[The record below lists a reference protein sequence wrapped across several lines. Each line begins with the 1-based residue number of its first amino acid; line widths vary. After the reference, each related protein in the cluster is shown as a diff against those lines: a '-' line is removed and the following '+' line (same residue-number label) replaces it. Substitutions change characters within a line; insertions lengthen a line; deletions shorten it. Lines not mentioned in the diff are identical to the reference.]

1 MLNIPNYTSIRKLSK
16 KVNAWG
22 AISTK
27 GKVNLYLFIYNL
39 TKEEYVK
46 ILSDNLKDLREIGGK
61 NFLFQC
67 DNDLKHKSKLALE
80 FYSKNKLDR
89 LEWPPYSPDLN
100 PIENVWGIVK
110 QQVNKCDLSKIS
122 EVIAKVK
129 EIWSELDLKVI
140 ENVIQNMPI
149 RLNK

>member
-1 MLNIPNYTSIRKLSK
+1 MPNILNYTSIRKLSK

-22 AISTK
+22 AISTN

-67 DNDLKHKSKLALE
+67 DNDPKHKSKLALE
-80 FYSKNKLDR
+80 FYSKNK

-110 QQVNKCDLSKIS
+110 QQVGKCDLSKIS

-129 EIWSELDLKVI
+129 EIWSELDL
-140 ENVIQNMPI
+140 
-149 RLNK
+149 

>member
-1 MLNIPNYTSIRKLSK
+1 M
-16 KVNAWG
+16 
-22 AISTK
+22 
-27 GKVNLYLFIYNL
+27 
-39 TKEEYVK
+39 E
-46 ILSDNLKDLREIGGK
+46 

-67 DNDLKHKSKLALE
+67 DNDPKHKSKLALE

-110 QQVNKCDLSKIS
+110 QQVNKCNLSKIS

-129 EIWSELDLKVI
+129 EIWSELDQEVI
-140 ENVIQNMPI
+140 ENVFQNMSI
-149 RLNK
+149 RLNKLIESEGDRIDY